1 VSTEGGTRAV
11 VAAMAANGFIAVMK
25 FGAWALTGASSM
37 LAEAVHSVVD
47 TCNQALLLLGGRRAK
62 KAATEEHPFGY
73 GRERYVFAFLV
84 AIILFSM
91 GGLFALYEAL
101 HKYEEVIAG
110 HPNELLDGPWW
121 WVPIVVLLLAIVA
134 ESFSLRTAVRESNHV
149 RGSQSWSRFVQ
160 TARSP
165 ELPVVLMEDVAAL
178 LGLFFA
184 LIGVGMTLIT
194 QNGLWDVAG
203 TALIGILLIAVAIIM
218 AIETK
223 SLLLGESA
231 TPEAVARIRRALDE
245 APGVKRVIHLKTLH
259 LGPEEVLVAAKIAV
273 EPTESAARVAE
284 VINAAEAAIRT
295 AEPQVTALYLEPDI
309 DTATVDT
316 NTANPPGT
324 PVQH

>member
-1 VSTEGGTRAV
+1 VL
-11 VAAMAANGFIAVMK
+11 AAMAANGFIALMK

-47 TCNQALLLLGGRRAK
+47 TANQALLLLGVRRAR

-91 GGLFALYEAL
+91 GGLFAIYEAL

-110 HPNELLDGPWW
+110 HPNELLEGPWW
-121 WVPIVVLLLAIVA
+121 WVPLVVLLLAMVA
-134 ESFSLRTAVRESNHV
+134 ESFSLRTAIRESNHV
-149 RGSQSWSRFVQ
+149 RGKQSWRRFVQ

-165 ELPVVLMEDVAAL
+165 ELPVVLLEDVAAL

-194 QNGLWDVAG
+194 KNGLWDVAG
-203 TALIGILLIAVAIIM
+203 TALIGILLIGVAIIM

-231 TPEAVARIRRALDE
+231 TPEAVARIKRALTDAE
-245 APGVKRVIHLKTLH
+245 GVERVIHMKTLH
-259 LGPEEVLVAAKIAV
+259 VGPEEVLVVAKIAV
-273 EPTESAARVAE
+273 EPTGSAARVAE

-295 AEPQVTALYLEPDI
+295 AEPQVTSLYLEPDI
-309 DTATVDT
+309 DTATIDT
-316 NTANPPGT
+316 NTLNPPAS
-324 PVQH
+324 PLRH